1 LWHKVRLSHNNIIN
15 NNNNSST
22 GSSFDHGID
31 VTRAPYEVRFS
42 PYDFNGGT
50 TLAVAGKDFAIVAAD
65 TRLSSGYEILSRKVT
80 KLFPLT
86 DRCVLSSAGCKTD
99 VDQLRSVLD
108 INLKVS

>member
-1 LWHKVRLSHNNIIN
+1 LWHNKVRLSHN

-65 TRLSSGYEILSRKVT
+65 TRLSSGLRNFVAKGYQAISSYG
-80 KLFPLT
+80 PLCIVNY
-86 DRCVLSSAGCKTD
+86 DLCWIS
-99 VDQLRSVLD
+99 
-108 INLKVS
+108 I